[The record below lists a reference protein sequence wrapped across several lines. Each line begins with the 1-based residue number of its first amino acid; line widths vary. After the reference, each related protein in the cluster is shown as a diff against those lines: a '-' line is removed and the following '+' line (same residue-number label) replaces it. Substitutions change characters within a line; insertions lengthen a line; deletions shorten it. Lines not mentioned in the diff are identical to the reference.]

1 MESKWWFVAD
11 LYNGLHGCLWLFVAD
26 LYNGFHGCLWLFVA
40 DLYNGFHDMGF
51 MTCIMGFINCVL
63 MRCINCLLMRCI
75 NCFFASSVASSLFL
89 LQRPQL
95 FLCCNCL
102 NCASLHQ
109 LLLSSGFVEWLLC
122 SGLVKWD
129 VCVRCLYHIFVSY
142 LCITRIHKPISV

>member
-26 LYNGFHGCLWLFVA
+26 F
-40 DLYNGFHDMGF
+40 YNGFHDMGF

-75 NCFFASSVASSLFL
+75 NCLLMRCINCFFASPVASSLSL
-89 LQRPQL
+89 LQRPQR

-102 NCASLHQ
+102 NCACLHQ
-109 LLLSSGFVEWLLC
+109 LLLSNGFVEWLLC

-129 VCVRCLYHIFVSY
+129 VCVMICLHHIFASYVSMR
-142 LCITRIHKPISV
+142 C